1 MSRRSD
7 NPMTILIMG
16 IVILCG
22 FGVSL
27 VLLTDKT
34 PVLSLK
40 PLVAKEF
47 GAELRT
53 RFRGAKGATPAAVE
67 LILKRAEESPPER
80 DEAMA
85 EWSLGKYMELVAE
98 TESGKTS
105 IRQIEIRVEDEAASR
120 YVLTL
125 AQFEGKQRAQ
135 DPKEQAQLAALVEGS
150 GLREVE
156 FEVLGYSR
164 SGAKLAVR
172 CVAPEGARRVPVLAR
187 RALLKLQA
195 SDFLGSIQFE
205 VRGGPEP
212 VVLVGGRDTPL
223 RRSRPPRRRPR
234 KRPKGTA
241 PVTSRG
247 P

>member
-40 PLVAKEF
+40 PLVAKQF
-47 GAELRT
+47 GVDLRT
-53 RFRGAKGATPAAVE
+53 RFRRAQGATPAAVE
-67 LILKRAEESPPER
+67 LILKQAEDSPPER
-80 DEAMA
+80 DEALA
-85 EWSLGKYMELVAE
+85 AWSLGKYLELVRE

-105 IRQIEIRVEDEAASR
+105 IRQLEVRVEGETASR
-120 YVLTL
+120 YVLTIS
-125 AQFEGKQRAQ
+125 QHQGKVRAS
-135 DPKEQAQLAALVEGS
+135 DPKEQAQLAALVEGA

-156 FEVLGYSR
+156 IEVLGYSR
-164 SGAKLAVR
+164 SGAKVVVR
-172 CVAPEGARRVPVLAR
+172 CVAPEGARRVPTLAR

-195 SDFLGSIQFE
+195 SEFLGSIQLE
-205 VRGGPEP
+205 VQGGAEP
-212 VVLVGGRDTPL
+212 LVLTGGRDTPL
-223 RRSRPPRRRPR
+223 RRRHSPRRRPK